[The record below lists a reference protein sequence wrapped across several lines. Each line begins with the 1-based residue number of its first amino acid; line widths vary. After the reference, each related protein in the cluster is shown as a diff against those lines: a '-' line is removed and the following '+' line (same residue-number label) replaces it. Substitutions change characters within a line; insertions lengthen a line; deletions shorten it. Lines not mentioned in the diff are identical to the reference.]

1 MYCDVYFTD
10 QVRAFGSGYRIVEV
24 SIGRKWVHL
33 KTIAVDAH
41 YALKGKVSIKEWKQ
55 LERKA
60 RFIDEAAIKRGLRK
74 AKKMLRSK

>member
-10 QVRAFGSGYRIVEV
+10 QVRAFGSGYRVVEV

-33 KTIAVDAH
+33 KTVALDARH
-41 YALKGKVSIKEWKQ
+41 VLKGKVSIKEWKQ

-60 RFIDEAAIKRGLRK
+60 RIIDDAAIKRGLRA
-74 AKKMLRSK
+74 AKKMLRGK